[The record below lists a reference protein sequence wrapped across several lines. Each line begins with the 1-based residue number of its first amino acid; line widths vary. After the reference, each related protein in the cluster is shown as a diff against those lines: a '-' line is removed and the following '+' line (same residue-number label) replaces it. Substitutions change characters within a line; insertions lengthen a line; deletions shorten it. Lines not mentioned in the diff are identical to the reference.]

1 MMICKLKYI
10 DLFKQV
16 LGGKCLMR
24 DGSYTSKGVAK
35 LSSYE
40 N

>member
-1 MMICKLKYI
+1 MMMWKLKYI
-10 DLFKQV
+10 GLFKQG

-24 DGSYTSKGVAK
+24 DDSYTSKGVAK